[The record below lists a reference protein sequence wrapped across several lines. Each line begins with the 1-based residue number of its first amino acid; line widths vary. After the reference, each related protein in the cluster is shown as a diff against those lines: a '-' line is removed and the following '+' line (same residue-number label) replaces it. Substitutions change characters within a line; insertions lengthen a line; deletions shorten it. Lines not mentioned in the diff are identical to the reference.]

1 MFVYFPLG
9 REAPQ
14 DIIISRNYVG
24 DLSYSVAWKVSVSF
38 SYREYFFIFFWISFP
53 NRISIEYKC
62 FEGWLRDLR
71 WITS

>member
-9 REAPQ
+9 REDPQ

-24 DLSYSVAWKVSVSF
+24 DLSYSVAWKVSVSN
-38 SYREYFFIFFWISFP
+38 SYREFFWISFP
-53 NRISIEYKC
+53 NRILIEYKC
-62 FEGWLRDLR
+62 FEGWLRNLR